1 MNDEN
6 LDSQEVSPADQAL
19 IEDSIDYEDFSSRV
33 YKFIFF
39 KGYSLSEW
47 SQILSM
53 PEVNCSEDISP
64 AELDLL
70 NQKFLN
76 ISNIV
81 TENLAEA
88 TVILGSAETSH
99 TIEMLRV
106 KESVEEELIRNSPFK
121 KAPTVKDKED
131 ACLLACINTYRRLKR
146 AEAVV
151 SFWTQHSYKLKNLD
165 GRLISLSRSKF
176 I

>member
-1 MNDEN
+1 MSDLD
-6 LDSQEVSPADQAL
+6 LDSQEISSVDQRL

-33 YKFIFF
+33 YKFTFF
-39 KGYSLSEW
+39 KGHSLTEW
-47 SQILSM
+47 AEILSM
-53 PEVNCSEDISP
+53 PRVSCSEDISP
-64 AELDLL
+64 NELDVL

-76 ISNIV
+76 LSNII

-88 TVILGSAETSH
+88 GVILKTAEAAH
-99 TIEMLRV
+99 TLKMLNV
-106 KESVEEELIRNSPFK
+106 KQIVEEELVRNSPFK
-121 KAPTVKDKED
+121 RAPTVKDKED
-131 ACLLACINTYRRLKR
+131 ACLLACVDTYRRLKR